1 MAERVFLLAVL
12 YGSCAWEIF
21 GSAGVEVDR
30 FANPRTAATQFRLAT
45 KWVVYSRPL
54 RDSSMTNSAYI
65 PLTAIDCTITA
76 LLIDRNAPLDVL
88 HANAA
93 ARVLA
98 VTQLMGTFSSRDV
111 QDADAIDLKQLA
123 TTAMIL
129 LRDGCDLLNV
139 LGWRLQPT

>member
-1 MAERVFLLAVL
+1 
-12 YGSCAWEIF
+12 
-21 GSAGVEVDR
+21 
-30 FANPRTAATQFRLAT
+30 
-45 KWVVYSRPL
+45 
-54 RDSSMTNSAYI
+54 MTNSAYI
-65 PLTAIDCTITA
+65 PLTAIDCTIPA

-98 VTQLMGTFSSRDV
+98 VTQLMETFSSRDV
-111 QDADAIDLKQLA
+111 LDLKQLA
-123 TTAMIL
+123 ATAMIL